1 MQQLAKVIPDFELF
15 TTYTYIL
22 LKILYQPTN
31 PKRLTDMQK
40 KLKKNYILFE

>member
-31 PKRLTDMQK
+31 QK
-40 KLKKNYILFE
+40 KVNRHAKKAKKKLYTI